1 MSPFLCKGI
10 TFAAFQ
16 AVGKVEESNERL
28 ITCVKAGSRLMAAS
42 LIICTSIMSRP
53 VAFVGFKPCTTLTL
67 FYAGGGIYAP
77 PTTYRQFSPDV
88 LIGGGSNYT
97 LNSSFVI
104 AEHMKL
110 VPGQKNFPTARESP
124 PKSAG

>member
-67 FYAGGGIYAP
+67 FYAGGGGIYAP
-77 PTTYRQFSPDV
+77 LPNIGNFLRTYLSEEAPSILKF
-88 LIGGGSNYT
+88 
-97 LNSSFVI
+97 
-104 AEHMKL
+104 
-110 VPGQKNFPTARESP
+110 
-124 PKSAG
+124 